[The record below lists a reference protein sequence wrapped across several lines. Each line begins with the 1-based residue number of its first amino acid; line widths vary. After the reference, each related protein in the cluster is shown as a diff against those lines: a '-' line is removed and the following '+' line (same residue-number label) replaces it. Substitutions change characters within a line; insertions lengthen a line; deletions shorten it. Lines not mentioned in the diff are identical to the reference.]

1 MKTTALIEMGN
12 DGTFGI
18 FTPDLEHSVI
28 WGEGNTVLEA
38 KQDFLRGY
46 KEIVSSYVDYGEELP
61 DELKDLEFVYRYD
74 IASMLN
80 YCNCLNVSKLAK
92 TININP
98 SLLRQY
104 KAGTAYISR
113 TQAKKI
119 EAGLHRIGKQLLSI
133 SL

>member
-1 MKTTALIEMGN
+1 MKTTALIEMGK

-28 WGEGNTVLEA
+28 WGEGDTVAEA

-46 KEIVSSYVDYGEELP
+46 SEIVSSYDNEQIP

-92 TININP
+92 TIDINP

-113 TQAKKI
+113 AQAKKI